1 MFQVPLRRRN
11 SRPEVTSL
19 QPIGQGEDMVV
30 VAVLAL
36 LLAWF
41 AAAFLVG
48 MVIGGAARMRDRV
61 GVPASVAER
70 RHEGLRLLV

>member
-1 MFQVPLRRRN
+1 
-11 SRPEVTSL
+11 
-19 QPIGQGEDMVV
+19 MVV

>member
-1 MFQVPLRRRN
+1 
-11 SRPEVTSL
+11 
-19 QPIGQGEDMVV
+19 MVV

-36 LLAWF
+36 VAAWF

-61 GVPASVAER
+61 GVPVPVRER
-70 RHEGLRLLV
+70 REERLRQLV